1 MRYRPLGKTGTL
13 VSELCFGTMTFGG
26 EGMWEHIGTQQ
37 QAEATALLRR
47 ALESGVNFID
57 TANVYSLGT
66 SERMLG
72 TALKDLGVDR
82 SQVVLATK
90 VRGRVAPGAN
100 QSGLSRAHIVDQVHR
115 SLERLQTD
123 HLDLY
128 QIHGFD
134 PLTPLETTLRA
145 LTDLVREGTVRAV
158 GASNLAAWQLARAL
172 WISDVEG
179 LERFESLQ
187 AYYTVA
193 GRDLE
198 REVVPLLHDQHLGLM
213 VWSPLAGG
221 LLSGKYDRTT
231 DKAGGSR
238 RDSFDFPPVNR
249 ERAWDVVDVLREI
262 GAARG
267 ASVAQLALAWL
278 LHQDAVTSVII
289 GAKTMAQLEDN
300 LASADIRLSAEE
312 LTRIDEVSAL
322 PPEYPGWMVGRQ
334 GGDRDLARVAEN
346 TPPVL
351 AAEEAAAD

>member
-1 MRYRPLGKTGTL
+1 MRYRPLGRTGTL
-13 VSELCFGTMTFGG
+13 VSELCLGTMTFGG
-26 EGMWEHIGTQQ
+26 EGFWEHIGKQQ
-37 QAEATALLRR
+37 QAEATDLVRR
-47 ALESGVNFID
+47 ALQGGVNFID

-72 TALKDLGVDR
+72 NALVDLGVDR

-90 VRGRVAPGAN
+90 VRGRMAPGAN
-100 QSGLSRAHIVDQVHR
+100 QSGLSRGHIVDQVHR

-123 HLDLY
+123 HIDLY

-145 LTDLVREGTVRAV
+145 LSDLVREGTVRAV

-193 GRDLE
+193 SRDLE
-198 REVVPLLHDQHLGLM
+198 REIAPLLKDQDLGLM

-221 LLSGKYDRTT
+221 LLSGKYDRNT
-231 DKAGGSR
+231 DKAGGAR

-249 ERAWDVVDVLREI
+249 ERAWDVVDVMREI
-262 GAARG
+262 GESKG
-267 ASVAQLALAWL
+267 ASVAQIALAWL
-278 LHQDAVTSVII
+278 LHQDVVTSVII
-289 GAKTMAQLEDN
+289 GAKTMSQLEAN
-300 LASADIRLSAEE
+300 LGSGAITLSADELARL
-312 LTRIDEVSAL
+312 DEVSAL
-322 PPEYPGWMVGRQ
+322 PPEYPGWMVDRQ
-334 GGDRDLARVAEN
+334 GGDRALDRLAESV
-346 TPPVL
+346 PPVL
-351 AAEEAAAD
+351 EAQETAD